1 MEEVC
6 PVNRYVRLRSD
17 SGVGLPGI
25 NHVQF
30 IGIAFPA
37 KIVGWRFGKVHV
49 GAAGNT

>member
-6 PVNRYVRLRSD
+6 LVNRYLRLRAG

-37 KIVGWRFGKVHV
+37 KIVGW
-49 GAAGNT
+49 ALW